1 MTKLRQTISRITRK
15 TRDAFLYQGL
25 RFFRL
30 RDSKDRA
37 ARGFAIGL
45 SCNFLPTFGL
55 GGFISGFLARLFGGN
70 IVAGFIGGSVLALF
84 WPILFLLNIKVGGFF
99 LRPPIPVDDLEDVTP
114 QTVDAL
120 VWGQTFAIGAILNGV
135 VAGLIAY
142 FAFLLLYERIRPRAT
157 RWFLRQIRLRR
168 LALLKEAQA
177 GAPSPTHTS

>member
-1 MTKLRQTISRITRK
+1 MTSLHQTLLRAARS
-15 TRDAFLYQGL
+15 TRDAFLFQGI

-45 SCNFLPTFGL
+45 ACNFLPTFGL

-70 IVAGFIGGSVLALF
+70 IIAGFIGGSTLALF
-84 WPILFLLNIKVGGFF
+84 WPILFFLNIQVGSFF
-99 LRPPIPVDDLEDVTP
+99 LRPPIVVDDLEDVTP

-135 VAGLIAY
+135 IAGLIAY
-142 FAFLLLYERIRPRAT
+142 FAFLLLYDRIRPGAT
-157 RWFLRQIRLRR
+157 RWLHEHIRLRR
-168 LALLKEAQA
+168 LARLKETD
-177 GAPSPTHTS
+177 STIRSIS